1 MSVATDQR
9 ADRRPAGADN
19 RIVVDGTVLTWRELP
34 QLALPGPAAVLA
46 HSARY
51 ALAAARQHAVHG
63 TELLLSTASRVDAAL
78 RAELRDAGFTLTEV
92 GAAAPGDP
100 AAPADPGGAS
110 GATGGA
116 GATDSGGAAG
126 GAGDE
131 AAHLVTPARPRPEE
145 AGRLWLLTSGS
156 TGRPKRVG
164 HTLESLTTVR
174 APQPD
179 RTWLCPYA
187 PGTYAWWQ
195 VVTLSLTQP
204 GQHLV
209 LVEPEQLDDW
219 PALAAAH
226 GVDAASGTPTFWRR
240 ALHRDPAALARVP
253 LRQLTLGGEPV
264 DQAILDRLREVF
276 PAARISW
283 IYASSEVGAA
293 IVVHDGRAGFP
304 VEWLDRAAPDR
315 PTLGVR
321 DGELVV
327 TSPYHG
333 AGLAGPVRTGDRV
346 QIVDDRVLITGR
358 LDSDEIN
365 VGGSKVSA
373 GLVRDVLTAHPRVA
387 WARVTGRR
395 APLLGH
401 MVVAEVVPT
410 PAGPPAPAGPADPAA
425 PAVPAGTGLDEAE
438 LVRWCADRLPEYAV
452 PRRIRVLTEIPVK
465 ETLKSDV

>member
-1 MSVATDQR
+1 MSLDTAHP
-9 ADRRPAGADN
+9 AGALPAGADN
-19 RIVVDGTVLTWRELP
+19 RVVAAGGVRSWRELP
-34 QLALPGPAAVLA
+34 ELTLPAPAVVLA

-51 ALAAARQHAVHG
+51 ALAAARHHAAYG
-63 TELLLSTASRVDAAL
+63 TELLITTAGRVDPAM
-78 RAELRDAGFTLTEV
+78 RDELRDTGFTLVEADGPAEV
-92 GAAAPGDP
+92 AAPTRTRR
-100 AAPADPGGAS
+100 A
-110 GATGGA
+110 
-116 GATDSGGAAG
+116 
-126 GAGDE
+126 
-131 AAHLVTPARPRPEE
+131 E
-145 AGRLWLLTSGS
+145 AGRLWLLTSGT

-174 APQPD
+174 GRQPD
-179 RTWLCPYA
+179 RTWLCPYT

-209 LVEPEQLDDW
+209 VVEPEQLDDW

-226 GVDAASGTPTFWRR
+226 GVDAVSGTPTFWRR
-240 ALHRDPAALARVP
+240 ALHRDPDTLARVP

-264 DQAILDRLREVF
+264 DQAILDRLRQVF
-276 PAARISW
+276 PSARVSW

-293 IVVHDGRAGFP
+293 VVVHDGRAGFP

-333 AGLAGPVRTGDRV
+333 AGLTGPVRTGDRV
-346 QIVDDRVLITGR
+346 EVVGDRVLITGR
-358 LDSDEIN
+358 LDTDEIN

-373 GLVRDVLTAHPRVA
+373 GRVRDVLTAHPRVA
-387 WARVTGRR
+387 WARVTARR

-401 MVVAEVVPT
+401 LVVAEVVAHGSPS
-410 PAGPPAPAGPADPAA
+410 PRPDPPGAP
-425 PAVPAGTGLDEAE
+425 DEAA
-438 LVRWCADRLPEYAV
+438 LVRWCADRLPDYAV
-452 PRRIRVLTEIPVK
+452 PRRIRLLPEIPVK

>member
-1 MSVATDQR
+1 MSTAPARLGTSWL
-9 ADRRPAGADN
+9 AGAGN
-19 RIVVDGTVLTWRELP
+19 RVVVGGTSTTWRDLPELD
-34 QLALPGPAAVLA
+34 LPPAPLAVLA
-46 HSARY
+46 HDARY
-51 ALAAARQHAVHG
+51 ALAAARHHAVHG
-63 TELLLSTASRVDAAL
+63 GELLLSTPGRVDEAM
-78 RAELRDAGFTLTEV
+78 RAELREAGFTVTDLGADAGSV
-92 GAAAPGDP
+92 GT
-100 AAPADPGGAS
+100 S
-110 GATGGA
+110 GGA
-116 GATDSGGAAG
+116 GAAGA
-126 GAGDE
+126 
-131 AAHLVTPARPRPEE
+131 VTPAGFRPVEHD
-145 AGRLWLLTSGS
+145 RLWLLTSGS

-164 HTLESLTTVR
+164 HTLASLTTVR
-174 APQPD
+174 GEQPA

-204 GQHLV
+204 GQDLV
-209 LVEPEQLDDW
+209 VVEPEQLDDW
-219 PALAAAH
+219 PALAATH

-240 ALHRDPAALARVP
+240 TLHRDPAGLARVP

-276 PAARISW
+276 PTARISW

-304 VEWLDRAAPDR
+304 AEWLDRAAPGR

-321 DGELVV
+321 DGELVI
-327 TSPYHG
+327 TSPHHG
-333 AGLAGPVRTGDRV
+333 TGLAGPVHTGDRAQLV
-346 QIVDDRVLITGR
+346 GDRVLITGR

-373 GLVRDVLTAHPRVA
+373 GGVRDVLTAHPWVA

-401 MVVAEVVPT
+401 MVVAEVVLTTAPQPDAPT
-410 PAGPPAPAGPADPAA
+410 EPTAA
-425 PAVPAGTGLDEAE
+425 DEAA
-438 LVRWCADRLPEYAV
+438 LVRWCAERLPDYAV

>member
-1 MSVATDQR
+1 MTVATS
-9 ADRRPAGADN
+9 RPAGLDN
-19 RIVVDGTVLTWRELP
+19 RIVLGGVARTWRELP
-34 QLALPGPAAVLA
+34 APELPVPAAVLA
-46 HSARY
+46 ATSAD
-51 ALAAARQHAVHG
+51 ALTAARHHATHG
-63 TELLLSTASRVDAAL
+63 AELLLSTLGRVDAAM
-78 RAELRDAGFTLTEV
+78 REELGEAGFAVTVLTDGVPETV
-92 GAAAPGDP
+92 PP
-100 AAPADPGGAS
+100 
-110 GATGGA
+110 
-116 GATDSGGAAG
+116 
-126 GAGDE
+126 
-131 AAHLVTPARPRPEE
+131 VRPRAAE

-164 HTLESLTTVR
+164 HTLDSLTTVR
-174 APQPD
+174 GAQPE

-209 LVEPEQLDDW
+209 VVDPDELDDW
-219 PALAAAH
+219 PAVAAAH

-240 ALHRDPAALARVP
+240 TLHRDAAALARVP

-264 DQAILDRLREVF
+264 DQAVLDQLRELF
-276 PAARISW
+276 PTARISW
-283 IYASSEVGAA
+283 IYASSEVGAS

-304 VEWLDRAAPDR
+304 VDWLDRETPGR
-315 PTLGVR
+315 PTISVV
-321 DGELVV
+321 DEELVI

-333 AGLAGPVRTGDRV
+333 AGLDGPVRTGDRV

-373 GLVRDVLTAHPRVA
+373 GLVRGVLTAHPQVA

-395 APLLGH
+395 APVLGK

-410 PAGPPAPAGPADPAA
+410 PAADPAT
-425 PAVPAGTGLDEAE
+425 PPLDEAA

-452 PRRIRVLTEIPVK
+452 PRRIRMLTEIPVK

>member
-1 MSVATDQR
+1 MTVATS
-9 ADRRPAGADN
+9 PAGLDN
-19 RIVVDGTVLTWRELP
+19 RVVVAGVARSWRDLPAPVLPSPGAVLT
-34 QLALPGPAAVLA
+34 AGAAD
-46 HSARY
+46 
-51 ALAAARQHAVHG
+51 ALAVARHHAGYG
-63 TELLLSTASRVDAAL
+63 TELLLAGPTRVDATMRDEL
-78 RAELRDAGFTLTEV
+78 RAAGFAVTLLVDGVPQTT
-92 GAAAPGDP
+92 PP
-100 AAPADPGGAS
+100 A
-110 GATGGA
+110 
-116 GATDSGGAAG
+116 
-126 GAGDE
+126 
-131 AAHLVTPARPRPEE
+131 TPRSPE

-164 HTLESLTTVR
+164 HTLDSLTTVR
-174 APQPD
+174 AAQPE

-187 PGTYAWWQ
+187 PGSYAWWQ

-209 LVEPEQLDDW
+209 VVDPDELDDW

-226 GVDAASGTPTFWRR
+226 GVDAVSGTPTFWRR
-240 ALHRDPAALARVP
+240 TLHRDPEALARVP

-264 DQAILDRLREVF
+264 DQAVLDRLRALF
-276 PAARISW
+276 PAVRISW
-283 IYASSEVGAA
+283 IYASSEVGAS

-304 VEWLDRAAPDR
+304 VGWLDRVTPGR
-315 PTLGVR
+315 PTLSLR
-321 DGELVV
+321 DDELVI
-327 TSPYHG
+327 TSPHHG
-333 AGLAGPVRTGDRV
+333 VGLDGPVRTGDRA

-395 APLLGH
+395 APVLGR

-410 PAGPPAPAGPADPAA
+410 TEPLGSVTAAA
-425 PAVPAGTGLDEAE
+425 PLGSATAAAPLDEGV
-438 LVRWCADRLPEYAV
+438 LVRWCAERLPDYAV
-452 PRRIRVLTEIPVK
+452 PRRIRLLTEIPVK

>member
-1 MSVATDQR
+1 MSVETAPQ
-9 ADRRPAGADN
+9 APAHPAGMDN
-19 RIVVDGTVLTWRELP
+19 RIVVDGATRTWRDLPELT
-34 QLALPGPAAVLA
+34 LPGPAAALA
-46 HSARY
+46 HTARH
-51 ALAAARQHAVHG
+51 ALAAARHHAVHG
-63 TELLLSTASRVDAAL
+63 TELLLSTASRVDAAM
-78 RAELRDAGFTLTEV
+78 RAELRDAGFAVTEL
-92 GAAAPGDP
+92 GGDHP
-100 AAPADPGGAS
+100 
-110 GATGGA
+110 
-116 GATDSGGAAG
+116 
-126 GAGDE
+126 AGDTTPPASR
-131 AAHLVTPARPRPEE
+131 AAET
-145 AGRLWLLTSGS
+145 GRLWLLTSGS

-174 APQPD
+174 GQQPA

-209 LVEPEQLDDW
+209 VVEPDQLDDW
-219 PALAAAH
+219 PALAAEH

-240 ALHRDPAALARVP
+240 ALHRDPAGLARVP

-264 DQAILDRLREVF
+264 DQTILDRLREVF

-304 VEWLDRAAPDR
+304 MEWLDRAAPGR
-315 PTLGVR
+315 PTIGVH
-321 DGELVV
+321 DGELVI

-333 AGLAGPVRTGDRV
+333 AGLDGPVRTGDRAQV
-346 QIVDDRVLITGR
+346 SGDRVLITGR
-358 LDSDEIN
+358 LDADEIN

-373 GLVRDVLTAHPRVA
+373 GVVRDVLTAHPQVA

-401 MVVAEVVPT
+401 MVVAEVVPVGSAT
-410 PAGPPAPAGPADPAA
+410 APAEA
-425 PAVPAGTGLDEAE
+425 GLDEAGLDE
-438 LVRWCADRLPEYAV
+438 ATLVRWCADQLPEYAV

>member
-1 MSVATDQR
+1 MTVATAGHR
-9 ADRRPAGADN
+9 TPAGPEPAGVDN
-19 RIVVDGTVLTWRELP
+19 RLVVGGATLTWR
-34 QLALPGPAAVLA
+34 ALPLPVLPEPSAVLA
-46 HSARY
+46 HSAVH
-51 ALAAARQHAVHG
+51 ALTAARQHAVYG
-63 TELLLSTASRVDAAL
+63 IELLLSSASRVDAAM
-78 RAELRDAGFTLTEV
+78 RTELLDAGFTVSVLDDD
-92 GAAAPGDP
+92 GAHP
-100 AAPADPGGAS
+100 S
-110 GATGGA
+110 
-116 GATDSGGAAG
+116 
-126 GAGDE
+126 
-131 AAHLVTPARPRPEE
+131 VPARPRPAEP
-145 AGRLWLLTSGS
+145 GRLWLLTSGS

-164 HTLESLTTVR
+164 HTLDTLTTVR
-174 APQPD
+174 ADQPD

-209 LVEPEQLDDW
+209 VVEPDELDDW
-219 PALAAAH
+219 PTVAAAH

-240 ALHRDPAALARVP
+240 TLHRDAAALARVP
-253 LRQLTLGGEPV
+253 LRQITLGGEPV
-264 DQAILDRLREVF
+264 DQAILDQLRDIF

-283 IYASSEVGAA
+283 IYASSEVGAS

-304 VEWLDRAAPDR
+304 VDWLGRETPGR
-315 PTLGVR
+315 PTLSVVG
-321 DGELVV
+321 DELVV
-327 TSPYHG
+327 TSPFHG

-346 QIVDDRVLITGR
+346 QVRDDRVLITGR

-373 GLVRDVLTAHPRVA
+373 GVVRGVLAEHPAVA

-395 APLLGH
+395 APVLGR
-401 MVVAEVVPT
+401 MVVAEVVLAPT
-410 PAGPPAPAGPADPAA
+410 EHLDTAEAA
-425 PAVPAGTGLDEAE
+425 

>member
-1 MSVATDQR
+1 MRIAPPLG
-9 ADRRPAGADN
+9 AYPAGVDN
-19 RIVVDGTVLTWRELP
+19 RVVVGGSALTWRDLP
-34 QLALPGPAAVLA
+34 EPALPDPVAVLA
-46 HSARY
+46 YSARD
-51 ALAAARQHAVHG
+51 ALAAARHHAVYG
-63 TELLLSTASRVDAAL
+63 TELLLAGAARVDAGLRDEL
-78 RAELRDAGFTLTEV
+78 RAAGFTLT
-92 GAAAPGDP
+92 A
-100 AAPADPGGAS
+100 ADPTVVLAP
-110 GATGGA
+110 T
-116 GATDSGGAAG
+116 
-126 GAGDE
+126 
-131 AAHLVTPARPRPEE
+131 RPRPAEP
-145 AGRLWLLTSGS
+145 GRLWLLTSGT

-174 APQPD
+174 GAQPG

-195 VVTLSLTQP
+195 VVTLALTQP

-209 LVEPEQLDDW
+209 VVEPDQLDDW

-240 ALHRDPAALARVP
+240 ALHRDPEALARVP

-264 DQAILDRLREVF
+264 DQAVLDRLREVF

-304 VEWLDRAAPDR
+304 VEWLDRTVPGR
-315 PTLGVR
+315 PTIGLR
-321 DGELVV
+321 DSELVV

-333 AGLAGPVRTGDRV
+333 VGLTGPVRTGDRAQV
-346 QIVDDRVLITGR
+346 VDGRVLISGR
-358 LDSDEIN
+358 LDTDEIN

-401 MVVAEVVPT
+401 MVVAEVVPAPPVSGAT
-410 PAGPPAPAGPADPAA
+410 GPD
-425 PAVPAGTGLDEAE
+425 LDEAA
-438 LVRWCADRLPEYAV
+438 LVRWCTDRLPEYAV
-452 PRRIRVLTEIPVK
+452 PRRIRLRAEIPVK